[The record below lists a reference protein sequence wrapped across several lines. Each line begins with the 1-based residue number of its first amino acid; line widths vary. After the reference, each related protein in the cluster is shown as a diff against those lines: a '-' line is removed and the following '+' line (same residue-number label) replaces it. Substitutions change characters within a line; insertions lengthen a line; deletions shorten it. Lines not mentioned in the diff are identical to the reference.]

1 MFYIIFI
8 ACYNVSCQ
16 YLEKNANVGA
26 GMVNHIN
33 ENNSDRS
40 SDKTNNKQTESP
52 LEEKILLR
60 GQEDELLLG
69 INKSLGEQVSNE
81 LNDKAPYIKKKP
93 KLPFRVKV
101 SFGIIGAILLSFIFL
116 LVTPFGRDLLW
127 DIATDYAYGKMEHD
141 DGQAVVSQNDTVDNE
156 NALVSAAPPAVT
168 VTPKES
174 NSNPDL
180 PRKEQGIINILLL
193 GEEAIDS
200 GTGRGRTDIMMI
212 GTMNTKDKSLKLTS
226 LMRDMLVQIPGYKD
240 NKLNTAYE
248 LGGIPLLYQTIELNF
263 DIHME
268 GYILV
273 GFEAFEE
280 IINKLGGVSIT
291 LTASEADY
299 LNTTNY
305 ISKPEYRNVS
315 KGSNLLN
322 GNQALGYCRIRYV
335 ATDDHQLNDFGR
347 TSRQRVVLNAIFDRY
362 KSKSLPQLILYLN
375 DLLPLITTD
384 MKKEDFSDYLKQ
396 GITMN
401 LNNIENFR
409 LPVDQMF
416 EEGSVRGMSVL
427 IPDLQSNVN
436 ALHQYIFGSIKE

>member
-1 MFYIIFI
+1 MD
-8 ACYNVSCQ
+8 
-16 YLEKNANVGA
+16 
-26 GMVNHIN
+26 NHIN
-33 ENNSDRS
+33 KNNTDQPSDQT
-40 SDKTNNKQTESP
+40 TNRQEESP

-69 INKSLGEQVSNE
+69 INKSLGEQVTNE
-81 LNDKAPYIKKKP
+81 LNEKAPYIKKKP
-93 KLPFRVKV
+93 KLPLRVKV
-101 SFGIIGAILLSFIFL
+101 SFGIVGVILFSFIIL
-116 LVTPFGRDLLW
+116 LVTPFGRNFLW
-127 DIATDYAYGKMEHD
+127 DIATDYAYGKMSYD
-141 DGQAVVSQNDTVDNE
+141 DGQAVVNQNE
-156 NALVSAAPPAVT
+156 SADRNKVLETPPITIVT
-168 VTPKES
+168 VTPQAKDM

-180 PRKEQGIINILLL
+180 PRKEEGIINVLLL

-200 GTGRGRTDIMMI
+200 GTAKGRTDIMMI

-248 LGGIPLLYQTIELNF
+248 LGGVPLLYQTIELNF
-263 DIHME
+263 DIHID
-268 GYILV
+268 GYVLV
-273 GFEAFEE
+273 GFDAFEN
-280 IINKLGGVSIT
+280 IINKLGGVAIT
-291 LTASEADY
+291 LTEAEAAY

-315 KGSNLLN
+315 AGNNMLN

-335 ATDDHQLNDFGR
+335 ATGDHQLNDFGR
-347 TSRQRVVLNAIFDRY
+347 TSRQRVVLNAIFDKY

-384 MKKEDFSDYLKQ
+384 IKKDDFSDYLKQ
-396 GITMN
+396 GVTMN

-409 LPVDQMF
+409 LPVNQMF

-427 IPDLQSNVN
+427 IPDLQANVN
-436 ALHQYIFGSIKE
+436 ELHQFIFGSIKTE